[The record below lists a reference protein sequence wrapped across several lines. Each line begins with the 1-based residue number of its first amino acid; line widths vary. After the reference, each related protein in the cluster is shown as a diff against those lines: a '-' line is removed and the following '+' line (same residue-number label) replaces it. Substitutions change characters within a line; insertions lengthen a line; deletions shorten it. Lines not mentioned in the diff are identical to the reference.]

1 MSHYVLLQG
10 IKDLMEGMKDKE
22 ALIHI
27 CNTNHERLLTEL
39 ERLVVCDILAVS
51 SFGI

>member
-1 MSHYVLLQG
+1 
-10 IKDLMEGMKDKE
+10 MEGMKDKE

-39 ERLVVCDILAVS
+39 ERLVVSNILIFLYCVVIGVPS
-51 SFGI
+51 VL